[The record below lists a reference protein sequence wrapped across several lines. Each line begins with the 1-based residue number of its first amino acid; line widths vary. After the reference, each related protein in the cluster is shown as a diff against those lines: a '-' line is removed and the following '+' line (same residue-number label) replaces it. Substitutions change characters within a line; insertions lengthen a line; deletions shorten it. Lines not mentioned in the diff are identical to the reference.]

1 MGVGI
6 DGAGQFH
13 LVAPGRGD
21 NGAFEVTS
29 VERTPAAATALMS
42 RIVGLEPDP
51 ADVRVVIETSHGCWW
66 NSCWTPPTAARP
78 WLTRGRPDRTPAFLD
93 SCRPCPS
100 EETSMWSARR
110 HPARVSGPAPRTN
123 DIDTDERR
131 QIIPQRGR
139 PHHQS
144 APRGLDKRCLIR
156 IPLLCQRSGGQ
167 RPFRLVGPACHS
179 FVARS
184 FPRRVTIG
192 EQCSRNVVMR
202 RGWEKADRNVSPS
215 CCANTCAFRRRR
227 GVRRPHWFLP
237 QTEVGETDRHRA
249 PRRHRQ
255 PKSPPRMLA
264 AGMSGTDRSS
274 PGSGGLVRMVESCGV
289 VRVAVMNR
297 RAAVSMMFARE
308 RIRAA

>member
-1 MGVGI
+1 
-6 DGAGQFH
+6 
-13 LVAPGRGD
+13 
-21 NGAFEVTS
+21 
-29 VERTPAAATALMS
+29 
-42 RIVGLEPDP
+42 
-51 ADVRVVIETSHGCWW
+51 
-66 NSCWTPPTAARP
+66 
-78 WLTRGRPDRTPAFLD
+78 
-93 SCRPCPS
+93 
-100 EETSMWSARR
+100 MWSARR
-110 HPARVSGPAPRTN
+110 HRARVSGPVPRTN

-131 QIIPQRGR
+131 QIIAQRGR

-184 FPRRVTIG
+184 FPQRVTIG

-237 QTEVGETDRHRA
+237 QTEV
-249 PRRHRQ
+249 
-255 PKSPPRMLA
+255 
-264 AGMSGTDRSS
+264 
-274 PGSGGLVRMVESCGV
+274 
-289 VRVAVMNR
+289 
-297 RAAVSMMFARE
+297 RE
-308 RIRAA
+308 RIVTEHRGDIVSRNPHPGCSPPGCPGPTGPARGPAVWCEWSNHVA